1 MHQIN
6 FLEGNVCKYNLLQLG
21 FLYCHM
27 GILACVHTKP
37 LFLTGIEPMWVSLI
51 NINATNL
58 PFVMYSKAFS
68 VLPTQLYIITY
79 IYNFLVDYNDKVTS
93 LNNNKH

>member
-37 LFLTGIEPMWVSLI
+37 LFLTGIEHMWVSLI
-51 NINATNL
+51 NINVSNL
-58 PFVMYSKAFS
+58 SFAMYLDKCN
-68 VLPTQLYIITY
+68 VLLTQLYIITY
-79 IYNFLVDYNDKVTS
+79 IYNFLVDYNRKVTS